1 MSTGLQT
8 VRQKIRH
15 LLAGGS
21 AAGPALQQGPRL
33 GGAQEQPGALRPVE
47 SLMPGHGDE
56 GRTQFRKGHRQA
68 ACGLRCVQNQGNPPC
83 PAQSRHTLHR
93 QDITKN
99 VGDMVA
105 DHTGYALELAAEG
118 LHQFPRLEQRAGRH
132 AYVCSQCMQR
142 PGDGIVLITGDKHGI
157 ARLDQGFDG
166 NIEGVGRIEGEDHL
180 LRSLYLKKLRSGLPA
195 GEGRVRRQH
204 GGRVPAPARRGHM
217 AHGIRSRPRHRGRLL
232 QRGRGIVQIDHS
244 STSL

>member
-1 MSTGLQT
+1 
-8 VRQKIRH
+8 
-15 LLAGGS
+15 
-21 AAGPALQQGPRL
+21 
-33 GGAQEQPGALRPVE
+33 
-47 SLMPGHGDE
+47 MPGHGDE

-180 LRSLYLKKLRSGLPA
+180 LRSLYLKKLRTACRQAKAVSAASMA
-195 GEGRVRRQH
+195 GACPPRPGVAICTWHKE
-204 GGRVPAPARRGHM
+204 AARGTAAAFAAWSRHCPD
-217 AHGIRSRPRHRGRLL
+217 RS
-232 QRGRGIVQIDHS
+232 
-244 STSL
+244 